1 MLNISDFQRPRFA
14 EVNAGSKTGTY
25 GEFVAYPFERGF
37 ATTCG
42 HALRRVLLSS
52 IEGATVTN
60 VRIKGVQHEF
70 TALPGVWEDITHIL
84 LNLKEIPFKLHTSTP
99 QIVTL
104 RHKGEGVVT
113 SGMIQ
118 CNQNVEVMN
127 PDVHIATLGED
138 GELEMEIQVG
148 TGRGFVTADRNLDEK
163 LGLGF
168 IPLDSNHSPITRVN
182 YIVEPARVG
191 HSTDY
196 EKLTLQ
202 VWTNGTVDP
211 KDAVSDAAL
220 ILREHFM
227 IFARQDEDMVEVEAG
242 AGIPALS
249 TESVNGMLGKSVEE
263 LELSVRANNCLR
275 NANITTIGELVQRTE
290 AELMKTKNFG
300 KKSLQEIKDELARIG
315 LSLGMRIEQEV

>member
-14 EVNAGSKTGTY
+14 EVNAATKTEKF

-37 ATTCG
+37 ATTAG

-52 IEGATVTN
+52 IRGAAVTN

-70 TALPGVWEDITHIL
+70 TTLPGVWEDITRIL
-84 LNLKEIPFKLHTSTP
+84 LNLKEVPFTLHNVESA
-99 QIVTL
+99 VVVL

-118 CNQNVEVMN
+118 ASQNVEVLD

-138 GELEMEIQVG
+138 GELEIEIQLRN
-148 TGRGFVTADRNLDEK
+148 GRGFVTADRNIDEK
-163 LGLGF
+163 LGMGW
-168 IPLDSNHSPITRVN
+168 IPLDSNHSPILRVN
-182 YIVEPARVG
+182 YRVEPARVG

-227 IFARQDEDMVEVEAG
+227 IFAREDEEIEVEEPGQAV
-242 AGIPALS
+242 LS
-249 TESVNGMLGKSVEE
+249 TENVNNMLGKSVEE

-275 NANITTIGELVQRTE
+275 NANIATIGELVQKTE

>member
-14 EVNAGSKTGTY
+14 EVNAGSKTGSY

-52 IEGATVTN
+52 IQGAAITN

-70 TALPGVWEDITHIL
+70 TAMPGVWEDITLIL
-84 LNLKEIPFKLHTSTP
+84 LNLKEVPLRLHNNQST
-99 QIVTL
+99 IVTIS
-104 RHKGEGVVT
+104 HKGEGVVT
-113 SGMIQ
+113 SGSIRT
-118 CNQNVEVMN
+118 NQNVEVMDPN
-127 PDVHIATLGED
+127 VHIATLGED
-138 GELEMEIQVG
+138 GELEMEIQVSM
-148 TGRGFVTADRNLDEK
+148 GRGFVTADRNLDER

-211 KDAVSDAAL
+211 KDAVSDSAL
-220 ILREHFM
+220 ILREHFL
-227 IFARQDEDMVEVEAG
+227 IFARQDEDAVEAEPG
-242 AGIPALS
+242 VAILT
-249 TESVNGMLGKSVEE
+249 TEGVNGMLSKSVEE

>member
-14 EVNAGSKTGTY
+14 EVRADSKTGSY

-52 IEGATVTN
+52 IQGTAITC

-70 TALPGVWEDITHIL
+70 TTLPGVWEDITHIL
-84 LNLKEIPFKLHTSTP
+84 LNLKEVPLKLHSSSP
-99 QIVTL
+99 QIVTI
-104 RHKGEGVVT
+104 RAKGECKVT

-118 CNQNVEVMN
+118 TNQNVEVTN
-127 PDVHIATLGED
+127 PDIHIATLGED
-138 GELEMEIQVG
+138 GELEIEIQVAS
-148 TGRGFVTADRNLDEK
+148 GRGFITADRNLDEK
-163 LGLGF
+163 LGIGW
-168 IPLDSNHSPITRVN
+168 IPMDANHSPISRVN
-182 YIVEPARVG
+182 YFVEPARVG

-202 VWTNGTVDP
+202 VWTNGTIDP
-211 KDAVSDAAL
+211 KDAVSDAAM
-220 ILREHFM
+220 ILRDHFL
-227 IFARQDEDMVEVEAG
+227 IFARQDEDEVEM
-242 AGIPALS
+242 
-249 TESVNGMLGKSVEE
+249 ESGVSPLAAETVNSWLIKSVEE

>member
-14 EVNAGSKTGTY
+14 EVNAGSKTGSY

-52 IEGATVTN
+52 IQGAAITN

-70 TALPGVWEDITHIL
+70 TAMPGVWEDITHIL
-84 LNLKEIPFKLHTSTP
+84 LNLKEVPLKLHGSQPT
-99 QIVTL
+99 IVTIS
-104 RHKGEGVVT
+104 HKGEGVVT
-113 SGMIQ
+113 SGSIRT
-118 CNQNVEVMN
+118 NQNVEVMDPN
-127 PDVHIATLGED
+127 VHIATLGED
-138 GELEMEIQVG
+138 GELEMEIQVSP
-148 TGRGFVTADRNLDEK
+148 GRGFVTADRNLDEK
-163 LGLGF
+163 LGLGY

-211 KDAVSDAAL
+211 KDAVSDSAL
-220 ILREHFM
+220 ILREHFL
-227 IFARQDEDMVEVEAG
+227 IFARQDEDAVEAEPG
-242 AGIPALS
+242 VTILTSEG
-249 TESVNGMLGKSVEE
+249 VNGMLTKSVEE

>member
-14 EVNAGSKTGTY
+14 ELSSATKTERY

-42 HALRRVLLSS
+42 HAMRRVLLSS
-52 IEGATVTN
+52 IQGAAVTN

-70 TALPGVWEDITHIL
+70 TTLPGVWEDITHVL
-84 LNLKEIPFKLHTSTP
+84 LNLKEIPFQLHADTP

-104 RHKGEGVVT
+104 RHKGEGEVT

-118 CNQNVEVMN
+118 CNQNVEVLDPN
-127 PDVHIATLGED
+127 VHIATLGEE

-148 TGRGFVTADRNLDEK
+148 GGRGFVTADRNLDEK
-163 LGLGF
+163 LCLGW
-168 IPLDSNHSPITRVN
+168 IPLDSNHSPILRVN
-182 YIVEPARVG
+182 YLVEAARVG

-220 ILREHFM
+220 ILREHFL
-227 IFARQDEDMVEVEAG
+227 IFARQDEDTVEVEATTQV
-242 AGIPALS
+242 LS
-249 TESVNGMLGKSVEE
+249 AETVNSWLAKSVEE

-275 NANITTIGELVQRTE
+275 NANITTIGKLVQKTE

>member
-1 MLNISDFQRPRFA
+1 MLNLSDFQRPRFA
-14 EVNAGSKTGTY
+14 ETNAGSLTASY

-37 ATTCG
+37 ATTAG

-52 IEGATVTN
+52 IQGAAVTN

-70 TALPGVWEDITHIL
+70 TTLPGVWEDITHVL
-84 LNLKEIPFKLHTSTP
+84 LNLKEIPFKLHSSQP
-99 QIVTL
+99 QVVTL
-104 RHKGEGVVT
+104 SAKGEGVVT
-113 SGMIQ
+113 SAAIKT
-118 CNQNVEVMN
+118 NQNVEVMN
-127 PDVHIATLGED
+127 PGVHIATLGED
-138 GELEMEIQVG
+138 GELEMEIVVG
-148 TGRGFVTADRNLDEK
+148 MGRGFVTADRNHDEG

-168 IPLDSNHSPITRVN
+168 VPMDSNHSPITRVN

-191 HSTDY
+191 QSTDY

-202 VWTNGTVDP
+202 VWTNGTVSP
-211 KDAVSDAAL
+211 KEAVSDAAL
-220 ILREHFM
+220 ILREHFLV
-227 IFARQDEDMVEVEAG
+227 FARQDEDYVDEDSST
-242 AGIPALS
+242 PALS
-249 TESVNGMLGKSVEE
+249 GESVNAWLGKSVEE

-315 LSLGMRIEQEV
+315 LSLGMRLEQEV

>member
-14 EVNAGSKTGTY
+14 EVDAATKTEKY

-52 IEGATVTN
+52 IRGAAVTS

-70 TALPGVWEDITHIL
+70 TTLPGVWEDITHVL
-84 LNLKEIPFKLHTSTP
+84 LNLKEVPFRLHNTDSAV
-99 QIVTL
+99 VTL
-104 RHKGEGVVT
+104 RAKGEGVVK

-118 CNQNVEVMN
+118 GSQNVEVMD
-127 PDVHIATLGED
+127 PDIHLATLNED
-138 GELEMEIQVG
+138 GELEVEIQVRL
-148 TGRGFVTADRNLDEK
+148 GRGFVTADRNLDEK
-163 LGLGF
+163 LGLGW
-168 IPLDSNHSPITRVN
+168 IPLDSNHSPISRVN

-191 HSTDY
+191 QSTEF

-211 KDAVSDAAL
+211 KEAVSDAAL
-220 ILREHFM
+220 ILREHFL
-227 IFARQDEDMVEVEAG
+227 IFARQDEQVVEAEVG
-242 AGIPALS
+242 LAVPSSENVSNL
-249 TESVNGMLGKSVEE
+249 LGKSVEE

-275 NANITTIGELVQRTE
+275 NANITTIGELVQKTD

>member
-14 EVNAGSKTGTY
+14 EVNAATKTAKF
-25 GEFVAYPFERGF
+25 GEYVAYPFERGF
-37 ATTCG
+37 ATTAG

-52 IEGATVTN
+52 IRGATVTN
-60 VRIKGVQHEF
+60 VRVKGVQHEF
-70 TALPGVWEDITHIL
+70 TTLPGVWEDITHIL
-84 LNLKEIPFKLHTSTP
+84 LNLKEIPFRLHNAESA
-99 QIVTL
+99 VVVL
-104 RHKGEGVVT
+104 RHKGEGVVK

-118 CNQNVEVMN
+118 ANQYVEVLD

-138 GELEMEIQVG
+138 GELEIEIQVR
-148 TGRGFVTADRNLDEK
+148 TGRGFITADRNLDEK
-163 LGLGF
+163 LGLGW
-168 IPLDSNHSPITRVN
+168 IPLDSNHSPISRVN
-182 YIVEPARVG
+182 YVVEPARVG

-220 ILREHFM
+220 ILREHFL
-227 IFARQDEDMVEVEAG
+227 IFAQQDEQAAEVEPG
-242 AGIPALS
+242 QILLS
-249 TESVNGMLGKSVEE
+249 TESVNNMLGKSVEE

>member
-14 EVNAGSKTGTY
+14 EVDAATKTEKY

-52 IEGATVTN
+52 IRGAAVTS

-70 TALPGVWEDITHIL
+70 TTLPGVWEDITHVL
-84 LNLKEIPFKLHTSTP
+84 LNLKEVPFRLHNTDSAV
-99 QIVTL
+99 VTL
-104 RHKGEGVVT
+104 RAKGEGAVK

-118 CNQNVEVMN
+118 GSQNVEVM
-127 PDVHIATLGED
+127 DSDIHLATLNED
-138 GELEMEIQVG
+138 GELEMEIQVRL
-148 TGRGFVTADRNLDEK
+148 GRGFVTADRNLDEK
-163 LGLGF
+163 LGLGW
-168 IPLDSNHSPITRVN
+168 IPLDSNHSPISRVN

-191 HSTDY
+191 QSTDF

-211 KDAVSDAAL
+211 KEAVSDAAL
-220 ILREHFM
+220 ILREHFL
-227 IFARQDEDMVEVEAG
+227 IFARQDEQVVEAEVG
-242 AGIPALS
+242 LVATSNENVS
-249 TESVNGMLGKSVEE
+249 TLLGKSVEE

-275 NANITTIGELVQRTE
+275 NANITTIGELVQKTE

>member
-14 EVNAGSKTGTY
+14 EVNAATKTDKF

-37 ATTCG
+37 ATTVG

-52 IEGATVTN
+52 ICGAAVTN

-70 TALPGVWEDITHIL
+70 TTLPGVWEDITHIL
-84 LNLKEIPFKLHTSTP
+84 LNLKEVPFTLHNVDST
-99 QIVTL
+99 VVVL

-118 CNQNVEVMN
+118 PNQNLEVLD

-138 GELEMEIQVG
+138 GELEIEIQIR
-148 TGRGFVTADRNLDEK
+148 TGRGFVTADRNIDEK
-163 LGLGF
+163 LGLGW
-168 IPLDSNHSPITRVN
+168 IPLDSNHSPVSRVN

-202 VWTNGTVDP
+202 VWTNATVDP

-220 ILREHFM
+220 VLREHFM
-227 IFARQDEDMVEVEAG
+227 IFAREDEDVVDAEPGMT
-242 AGIPALS
+242 ILS
-249 TESVNGMLGKSVEE
+249 TENVNNMLGKSVEE

-275 NANITTIGELVQRTE
+275 NANIATIGELVQKTE

-300 KKSLQEIKDELARIG
+300 KKSLQEIKDELTRIG

>member
-1 MLNISDFQRPRFA
+1 MLNLNDFQRPRFA
-14 EVNAGSKTGTY
+14 EVDAATKTEKY

-52 IEGATVTN
+52 IRGAAVTS

-70 TALPGVWEDITHIL
+70 TTLPGVWEDITHVL
-84 LNLKEIPFKLHTSTP
+84 LNLKEVPFRLHNTDSAV
-99 QIVTL
+99 VTL
-104 RHKGEGVVT
+104 RAKGEGAVK

-118 CNQNVEVMN
+118 GSQNVEVMD
-127 PDVHIATLGED
+127 PDIHLATLNED
-138 GELEMEIQVG
+138 GELEMEIQVRL
-148 TGRGFVTADRNLDEK
+148 GRGFVTADRNLDEK
-163 LGLGF
+163 LGLGW
-168 IPLDSNHSPITRVN
+168 IPLDSNHSPISRVN

-191 HSTDY
+191 QSTDF

-211 KDAVSDAAL
+211 KEAVSDAAL
-220 ILREHFM
+220 ILREHFL
-227 IFARQDEDMVEVEAG
+227 IFARQDEQVVEAEVG
-242 AGIPALS
+242 LVATSNENVS
-249 TESVNGMLGKSVEE
+249 TLLGKSVEE

-275 NANITTIGELVQRTE
+275 NANITTIGELVQKTE

>member
-1 MLNISDFQRPRFA
+1 M
-14 EVNAGSKTGTY
+14 K
-25 GEFVAYPFERGF
+25 
-37 ATTCG
+37 
-42 HALRRVLLSS
+42 
-52 IEGATVTN
+52 
-60 VRIKGVQHEF
+60 
-70 TALPGVWEDITHIL
+70 
-84 LNLKEIPFKLHTSTP
+84 
-99 QIVTL
+99 
-104 RHKGEGVVT
+104 

-118 CNQNVEVMN
+118 CSQNVEVID

-138 GELEMEIQVG
+138 GELEMEIQVSM
-148 TGRGFVTADRNLDEK
+148 GRGFVTADRNLDEK
-163 LGLGF
+163 LGLGY
-168 IPLDSNHSPITRVN
+168 IPMDANHSPITRVN
-182 YIVEPARVG
+182 YIIEPARVG
-191 HSTDY
+191 QSTDY

-220 ILREHFM
+220 ILREHFL
-227 IFARQDEDMVEVEAG
+227 IFARQDEEVVETEP
-242 AGIPALS
+242 GIAPLS
-249 TESVNGMLGKSVEE
+249 TENVNNMLGKSVEE